1 VVWRPCLP
9 SWWVGSLG
17 GVVVREGMAFL
28 IGSIVVALS
37 REIGCKVKLTAR
49 EKGNTWLVL

>member
-1 VVWRPCLP
+1 
-9 SWWVGSLG
+9 
-17 GVVVREGMAFL
+17 VVREGMAFL